1 MCVWLRLEHIE
12 GVAGEDGRMLN
23 VWIVEIGGLYRWEDD
38 EWEDSGDEGMIIV
51 WMVEMEG
58 W

>member
-1 MCVWLRLEHIE
+1 ME
-12 GVAGEDGRMLN
+12 GKKGRMTNL
-23 VWIVEIGGLYRWEDD
+23 WMVEIGGWYRWEDD

-51 WMVEMEG
+51 WMVEMER